1 MLESSLP
8 ERSMERAGATLP
20 KVIADALRRV
30 PPGEAPV
37 SAWPFVCGSGVA
49 HRTRAMDFHDRV
61 LRVEVP
67 DRAWRSQLME
77 LAPRYV
83 AALNSLVAD
92 KVERIH
98 FLLPGEATGAEF
110 GSRQPGPYERRSR

>member
-1 MLESSLP
+1 MQK
-8 ERSMERAGATLP
+8 AGATLP

-30 PPGEAPV
+30 PAGEAPV

-49 HRTRAMDFHDRV
+49 NRTRAMDFHERV

-83 AALNSLVAD
+83 AALNSLVPD

-98 FLLPGEATGAEF
+98 FVLPGEAAGAEL
-110 GSRQPGPYERRSR
+110 GSERRSR